1 MIFDLWHK
9 TKYSY
14 ENGASFCHNLT
25 TLKPKSFKGQT
36 VLEYNLE
43 ISPKPTDISERVDFF
58 GNTVTRFS
66 IQQNHEELVVIA
78 SSKVSRDYDLQIE
91 NENLVEGKKITVK
104 ESLKLLKE
112 IHPEIIDARQF
123 VLPSPLISDMSS
135 EIKEYALL
143 SFKPERSFYD
153 AAYELMQRIFTD
165 FDFVAGFTNIAT
177 PLKEVMKEKK
187 GVCQDFAQIAIA
199 CVRSIGLPAR
209 YVSGY
214 IETLAPEGKIK
225 LIGTDASHAW
235 FSVFIPTFGWVDF
248 DPTNNQI
255 PKNQHIVVAHGRDYY
270 DVPPLKGVIYSTGK
284 SEMEVSVDLRPSINT
299 SQQKTEQQQQ
309 QQQQQQQ
316 NYFY

>member
-14 ENGASFCHNLT
+14 ENGASFCHNIT
-25 TLKPKSFKGQT
+25 TLKPKTFKGQT
-36 VLEYNLE
+36 VLEYKLE
-43 ISPKPTDISERVDFF
+43 ISPTPTDISERLDFF

-66 IQQNHEELVVIA
+66 IQQNHEELIVIA
-78 SSKVSRDYDLQIE
+78 RSKVARDYNLQIE
-91 NENLVEGKKITVK
+91 GENFVEGKKVTVA
-104 ESLKLLKE
+104 ESLELLKG
-112 IHPEIIDARQF
+112 IQPDIIEARQF
-123 VLPSPLISDMSS
+123 VLVSPLISDMSTV
-135 EIKEYALL
+135 IKEYALV
-143 SFKPERSFYD
+143 SFKPERSLYE
-153 AAYELMQRIFTD
+153 ASYELMQRIFTD

-199 CVRSIGLPAR
+199 CVRSMGLPAR

-214 IETLAPEGKIK
+214 IETVAPEGKEK

-235 FSVFIPTFGWVDF
+235 FSVFIPTLGWVDF

-284 SEMEVSVDLRPSINT
+284 STMDVSVDLRPAKNHQ
-299 SQQKTEQQQQ
+299 SQQQSQ
-309 QQQQQQQ
+309 
-316 NYFY
+316 F